1 MNRRKPAAVFDTGI
15 ILQATISRTGPATK
29 LLRQFDEGAITLFVS
44 EELLAEM
51 RDVLFRPS
59 IRTKNVRYSDEGLE
73 NLLQRLE
80 KNGVMVTRLPEHFQY
95 ERDADDEHVINL
107 AIEAGAEFLVSRD
120 KDLLDLA
127 SDAEFTARFP
137 NLTILD
143 PVAFL
148 NRIYAE

>member
-1 MNRRKPAAVFDTGI
+1 M
-15 ILQATISRTGPATK
+15 
-29 LLRQFDEGAITLFVS
+29 
-44 EELLAEM
+44 
-51 RDVLFRPS
+51 
-59 IRTKNVRYSDEGLE
+59 
-73 NLLQRLE
+73 LQRLE

-148 NRIYAE
+148 NRIVTE